1 MLHFFF
7 AISKIY
13 ITFVSD
19 KKTNSINLKISR
31 IMIRAKHNEVELKEL
46 KALLKDLKKK
56 ISFDVE
62 LITPELAKKWIKRN
76 TKNRASVGSPRVASY
91 VRQMLDGVWGFS
103 GQPIIFSDSGLLLD
117 GGGRISAVIASNK
130 PIICTVIYGVPES
143 AFVIMD
149 AIKARSFK
157 DTIEASHLLDGETST
172 VIGYVASMTKRIME
186 WNCERYG
193 SHGAATTRTVSNNI
207 ECLNFVEN
215 NLNQLR
221 DCAKACSEMRGA
233 KREKLISKK
242 DYFGSFMGYLVI
254 TKGWDFSDAYRF
266 FDELT
271 NIHSEIRV
279 EGHPITTL
287 RMYLRQTYNKELH
300 ITDEQRFH
308 MFSRAWN
315 DYCKGKEIKRF
326 DLKKSNEVPLSRF
339 EIK

>member
-1 MLHFFF
+1 
-7 AISKIY
+7 
-13 ITFVSD
+13 
-19 KKTNSINLKISR
+19 
-31 IMIRAKHNEVELKEL
+31 MIKVMNNEKEMKEL
-46 KALLKDLKKK
+46 KSILKDLKKK
-56 ISFDVE
+56 ISFDIV
-62 LITPELAKKWIKRN
+62 LVTPEIAKKWHEKN
-76 TKNRASVGSPRVASY
+76 KKNRKTFGGSRVASY

-103 GQPIIFSDSGLLLD
+103 GQPIIFSDTGLLLD
-117 GGGRISAVIASNK
+117 GGGRVAAVIASNK

-157 DTIEASHLLDGETST
+157 DTLEASHLFDGESNT

-193 SHGAATTRTVSNNI
+193 SHGAATTRSVSNNI

-215 NLNQLR
+215 NISKLR
-221 DCAKACSEMRGA
+221 ECAKACVEMRGT

-254 TKGWDFSDAYRF
+254 TKGWDFTDVYKF

-271 NIHSEIRV
+271 NIHSEVRM
-279 EGHPITTL
+279 EGNPITTL

-315 DYCKGKEIKRF
+315 DYCKGREVKRF
-326 DLKKSNEVPLSRF
+326 DLRKSNEVPLNKL
-339 EIK
+339 ELK